1 MQFIILTPF
10 DKTTEKSAKARNFL
24 KEINMLFPTIDPQNL
39 SLIITF
45 QQLPV
50 TISEAKTTETES
62 AKDQCQLNFFEFA

>member
-1 MQFIILTPF
+1 
-10 DKTTEKSAKARNFL
+10 
-24 KEINMLFPTIDPQNL
+24 MLFPTIDPQNL

-45 QQLPV
+45 QQLSV